1 MSDEG
6 RFDAALV
13 AAGTTAL
20 DEMRVDTS
28 ALVLAVLISDDG
40 FEVVRT
46 PRLEESDG
54 RFASMASSVQAL
66 SEAVV
71 HELRIGTAEAVI
83 IQASDGVVIQA
94 RVPNQSIVL
103 SALFRTDESLG
114 LCLVAVRNCTAA
126 LESAVQASPGL
137 ASVSF

>member
-13 AAGTTAL
+13 AAGTKAL
-20 DEMRVDTS
+20 DDMKADAP
-28 ALVLAVLISDDG
+28 ALALAVLISDDG
-40 FEVVRT
+40 FEVVRA
-46 PRLEESDG
+46 PRIEDSDG

-71 HELRIGTAEAVI
+71 HELSIGAGEAVI
-83 IQASDGVVIQA
+83 IQAANGVVIQA
-94 RVPNQSIVL
+94 RVPKQSIVL

-114 LCLVAVRNCTAA
+114 RCLVAVRNCTAA
-126 LESAVQASPGL
+126 LETAIAGLPGVS
-137 ASVSF
+137 SVFS